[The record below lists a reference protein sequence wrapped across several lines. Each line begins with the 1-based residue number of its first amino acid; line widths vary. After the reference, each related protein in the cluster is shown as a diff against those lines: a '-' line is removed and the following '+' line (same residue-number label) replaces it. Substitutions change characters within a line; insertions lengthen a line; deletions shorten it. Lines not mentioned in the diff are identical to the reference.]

1 MISVHVFVSV
11 LVNAQGM
18 AEEKIKYTRV
28 LISSLLY
35 PDEIWNFSVLGP
47 DQRYFKTKISLEPME
62 LVKIN

>member
-1 MISVHVFVSV
+1 
-11 LVNAQGM
+11 M